1 MLWSPT
7 PLRYAGGACRQGK
20 SASQPPM
27 AGISPYSICQQL
39 PTKTGRNKA
48 RSSKSVTTF
57 AVVYTGSS
65 SWATLCIAELRVAPF
80 DHCDKVCDFSVIFA
94 PSTYACCRNLS
105 EQFGRHEANTSN
117 LRSAP
122 KSTEIHFWRS
132 RKVRNAWGHRVSSTK
147 RIDCFNRPSVIDD
160 DGSDNTW
167 LADVVAMYG
176 KSTRA
181 VYLAVYSHEPHLATA
196 VQERLLAAHE
206 DHPPLSLIHI

>member
-1 MLWSPT
+1 MGQVPGSRSAALLELPPRALPSARGAWWHLLWSPT

-20 SASQPPM
+20 SVSQPPM

-122 KSTEIHFWRS
+122 KSTEIHFIHMKETTPGDHERYEM
-132 RKVRNAWGHRVSSTK
+132 RGVIVFQVLNELTVSTG
-147 RIDCFNRPSVIDD
+147 P
-160 DGSDNTW
+160 
-167 LADVVAMYG
+167 A
-176 KSTRA
+176 
-181 VYLAVYSHEPHLATA
+181 
-196 VQERLLAAHE
+196 
-206 DHPPLSLIHI
+206 